1 MYAWSI
7 EKVYIKRPVKS
18 LNSEKGIAS
27 QRNIIGI
34 QNSEIALLTRNEAQ
48 YMEKKRKKEST
59 YPNAFEIVS
68 KIFFGIKSWKEEK

>member
-1 MYAWSI
+1 M
-7 EKVYIKRPVKS
+7 S

-48 YMEKKRKKEST
+48 HMEKKRKKEST

-68 KIFFGIKSWKEEK
+68 KIFFRFKS